1 MIHVSLGSD
10 ENRQKHSFQKRS
22 PGKYVCMFFIPDQ
35 PASKASKWEAKGEP
49 SYPASSFP
57 LTSGRQTNSSRQAS
71 MRSKGGRLE
80 VGDWE
85 SERKREKGLGRDV
98 RGLPLL
104 PLPFPFWRR
113 FLPLPSPPLFSRL
126 SSRLFVRMCQ
136 PKIRG
141 NKL

>member
-22 PGKYVCMFFIPDQ
+22 PGKYVCMFFIPGQ

-57 LTSGRQTNSSRQAS
+57 LTSGRQTSSSRQAS

-104 PLPFPFWRR
+104 PLPFPFSRS
-113 FLPLPSPPLFSRL
+113 FLPLPSPFFAP
-126 SSRLFVRMCQ
+126 V
-136 PKIRG
+136 I
-141 NKL
+141 

>member
-57 LTSGRQTNSSRQAS
+57 LTSGGQTSSSRQAS
-71 MRSKGGRLE
+71 MRSKGGDYLFFL
-80 VGDWE
+80 
-85 SERKREKGLGRDV
+85 SLFPFRDFST
-98 RGLPLL
+98 P
-104 PLPFPFWRR
+104 PLPFFRACH
-113 FLPLPSPPLFSRL
+113 LGYL
-126 SSRLFVRMCQ
+126 
-136 PKIRG
+136 
-141 NKL
+141 